1 MAPAYDV
8 FPGCKFWRPLC
19 CALMAAED
27 ERGSGSDGP
36 APAGTEPLARQALG
50 LAVAAVVL
58 PPGAAAIAALAAAAR
73 AKHRIETSPTPVAGQ
88 RAVTAARVLSV
99 LALVGWIAVLA
110 VVIVGRAT
118 DDAGVDYSELMPGDC
133 MEVPEGDDIRAVPRL
148 PCEEPHQAEVFGVVS
163 HPAEPAAPYPG
174 SDALVAFAG
183 EACLGQV
190 FTDYVGV
197 TRDKSQLKHFELV
210 PKQSAWDDGRR
221 QLVCGVD
228 ADAPLTGSVRGSGR

>member
-1 MAPAYDV
+1 MAADDESGPGSEGSAPA
-8 FPGCKFWRPLC
+8 
-19 CALMAAED
+19 A
-27 ERGSGSDGP
+27 
-36 APAGTEPLARQALG
+36 TEPLARVALG

-73 AKHRIETSPTPVAGQ
+73 AKDRIATSPTPVAGQ
-88 RAVTAARVLSV
+88 GAVTAARVLSV

-118 DDAGVDYSELMPGDC
+118 DDAGVDYSELASGDC
-133 MEVPEGDDIRAVPRL
+133 IEVPDGDDIRAVPRVS
-148 PCEEPHQAEVFGVVS
+148 CEEPHEAEVFGLAT
-163 HPAEPAAPYPG
+163 HPAEPGAPYPG
-174 SDALVAFAG
+174 SEALVAFAG

-197 TRDKSQLKHFELV
+197 SRDKSQLKHFELV

-221 QLVCGVD
+221 QLVCAVD
-228 ADAPLTGSVRGSGR
+228 ADTPLTGSVRGTAR